1 MWEGSNPVSLPI
13 DKKRVKNYALASNA
27 RQGFYVVLV
36 PDCFLDPHYVVSSA
50 EERDSLKNVT
60 VGSVLILSGKS
71 PEANAKYI
79 HIVNSAF
86 GSGTRLLK

>member
-1 MWEGSNPVSLPI
+1 ML
-13 DKKRVKNYALASNA
+13 
-27 RQGFYVVLV
+27 F

-60 VGSVLILSGKS
+60 VGSALILSGKS

-79 HIVNSAF
+79 HIVSSVFEA
-86 GSGTRLLK
+86 GKDC

>member
-1 MWEGSNPVSLPI
+1 M
-13 DKKRVKNYALASNA
+13 
-27 RQGFYVVLV
+27 LV

-60 VGSVLILSGKS
+60 VGSVLTLTDKS

-86 GSGTRLLK
+86 EAGTRLLKYVTGFFAHLVEVVCGLRLLESGEKKRFP